1 MQQIQQARQNVLA
14 ISSFSREE
22 HSTISTVTVEDHKEA
37 RDQIYKQAQTTNQ
50 LDHVCYD
57 ITYYL

>member
-1 MQQIQQARQNVLA
+1 MAICIIA

-57 ITYYL
+57 ITYYQ